1 MKEKLNKI
9 LKIDS
14 AVWLF
19 VGIEALILWQLL
31 LPGYILTLDMVWGG
45 SWITQKLFLIVLFF
59 LLFYLPVKF
68 FPFEIGEKYKYF
80 AGLFYTINPF
90 VYERFLAGHWLVLLL
105 YAMLPPLT
113 YYIIR

>member
-45 SWITQKLFLIVLFF
+45 IWITQKLFLIVLFF
-59 LLFYLPVKF
+59 LLFYLPYRF
-68 FPFEIGEKYKYF
+68 FP
-80 AGLFYTINPF
+80 
-90 VYERFLAGHWLVLLL
+90 LAALSRYHRIKSF
-105 YAMLPPLT
+105 
-113 YYIIR
+113 IIH